1 MRDWKL
7 VRLSPQDSLL
17 TAMEVINRTAY
28 GIALVVDDRDRLLG
42 TVVDGD
48 IRRAVL
54 RGTSLQSPVEGS
66 MKVNPVTAEADQ
78 APEAYL
84 SLMLSHKIQQ
94 LPLSGKAGEVVALVL
109 LKDLQ
114 SELAGGLKAVIMA
127 GGLGTRLRPLTDAT
141 PKSMLPVGDRPMME
155 HVLDRLC
162 ESGIHE
168 VVVSTHYK
176 GEVIQDHFGDGSSLG
191 VNIQYV
197 NEEQRFGTIG
207 GLRLMRAHLTEPFL
221 VINGDI
227 LTSLDFSVM
236 RLFHHQHQAE
246 MTVAVRKH
254 DVHVPYG
261 VVQVEGSSVVGL
273 DEKPTMALFINAGI
287 YLINPGVIDSIPEG
301 RSFDATDLIMTLIRN
316 QRRVEAFPVLEY
328 WKDIGHHP
336 DYEQANADLQA
347 GRMGRASQ

>member
-1 MRDWKL
+1 MRDWRPA
-7 VRLSPQDSLL
+7 RLSPKDSLL
-17 TAMEVINRTAY
+17 TAMEVINRTSF
-28 GIALVVDDRDRLLG
+28 GIALVVDERDRLLG

-54 RGTSLQSPVEGS
+54 RGTSLQSPVES
-66 MKVNPVTAEADQ
+66 AMKVNPVTAEADQ
-78 APEAYL
+78 TPEAYL
-84 SLMLSHKIQQ
+84 NLMLSHKIQQ
-94 LPLSGKAGEVVALVL
+94 LPLIGKAGELVALVL
-109 LKDLQ
+109 LKDIHA
-114 SELAGGLKAVIMA
+114 ELAGGLKAVIMA

-141 PKSMLPVGDRPMME
+141 PKPMLPVGDRPMME
-155 HVLDRLC
+155 HVLDRLR

-176 GEVIQDHFGDGSSLG
+176 GEMIQDHFGDGSSLG
-191 VNIQYV
+191 MTIRYV
-197 NEEQRFGTIG
+197 NEKQQHGTIG
-207 GLRLMRAHLTEPFL
+207 GLRLVREQFTEPFL
-221 VINGDI
+221 VINGDV
-227 LTSLDFSVM
+227 LTTLDFSAM

-261 VVQVEGSSVVGL
+261 VVQVEGASVVGL
-273 DEKPTMALFINAGI
+273 DEKPTMSLFINAGI
-287 YLINPGVIDSIPEG
+287 YLINPDVIDSIPEG
-301 RSFDATDLIMTLIRN
+301 RPFDATDLIVTLIRN